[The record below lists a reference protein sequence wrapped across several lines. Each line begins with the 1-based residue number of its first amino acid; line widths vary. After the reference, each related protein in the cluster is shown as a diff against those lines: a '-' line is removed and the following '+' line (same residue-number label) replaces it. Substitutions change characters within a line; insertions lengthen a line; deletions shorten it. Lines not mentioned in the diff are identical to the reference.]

1 MSRPGKPEDDPHG
14 GKLHSNSR
22 LTGYNCRVRRDELY
36 GSSSDGDDPDEKGLD
51 DAEERAKL
59 NERLSSLL
67 GLDLSAP
74 APGPE
79 KGPDA
84 ADAHEHEGAED
95 HDGNHDE
102 EFEFRLF
109 SGPAGASAPAKVVL
123 DASDDEDARKG
134 DGGFLNPERPQS
146 YYLVGEATPEQRE
159 RYCSAAVTADDI
171 AAGARKRAW
180 GLERPWRVVRISL
193 SSRKPSSR
201 TAGPADGATTASED
215 AKDGAKRKRPGKKR
229 RIAVR
234 IKARAE
240 KERREAERARREA
253 EEKQRISKEEHLLE
267 KKKRLNREKKLKR
280 RAKEKEKKLAAG
292 ERLPPSDAPDSP
304 GSE

>member
-1 MSRPGKPEDDPHG
+1 M
-14 GKLHSNSR
+14 
-22 LTGYNCRVRRDELY
+22 RRDELY
-36 GSSSDGDDPDEKGLD
+36 GSSSDGGDQDEQGVG

-74 APGPE
+74 ASAPAP
-79 KGPDA
+79 KQGPDA
-84 ADAHEHEGAED
+84 ADAHDHERPED
-95 HDGNHDE
+95 QEGRHDE

-109 SGPAGASAPAKVVL
+109 SGPAGTSAPAKVVL
-123 DASDDEDARKG
+123 DASDDEDAPKG
-134 DGGFLNPERPQS
+134 DGAFVQPERPQS
-146 YYLVGEATPEQRE
+146 YYLAEEATPDQRE
-159 RYCSAAVTADDI
+159 RYCYAAVTAEDI

-180 GLERPWRVVRISL
+180 GLERPWRVVKISL
-193 SSRKPSSR
+193 SSSAARSS
-201 TAGPADGATTASED
+201 TAGSETGAMVTGQDNTEDGP
-215 AKDGAKRKRPGKKR
+215 KRKRPGKKR

-240 KERREAERARREA
+240 KEKREAEKARREA
-253 EEKQRISKEEHLLE
+253 AEKQRVSKEEHLLE

-292 ERLPPSDAPDSP
+292 ETLPPSEAPTSP
-304 GSE
+304 RSE

>member
-1 MSRPGKPEDDPHG
+1 ME
-14 GKLHSNSR
+14 
-22 LTGYNCRVRRDELY
+22 
-36 GSSSDGDDPDEKGLD
+36 

-74 APGPE
+74 APAPAPNQ
-79 KGPDA
+79 GPDA
-84 ADAHEHEGAED
+84 ADAHEHEHEHEGPED
-95 HDGNHDE
+95 QEGHHDE

-123 DASDDEDARKG
+123 DASDDEDAPKG
-134 DGGFLNPERPQS
+134 AGGFVQPERPQS
-146 YYLVGEATPEQRE
+146 YYLAEEATPDQRE
-159 RYCSAAVTADDI
+159 RYCHAAVTAEDI
-171 AAGARKRAW
+171 IAGARKRAW
-180 GLERPWRVVRISL
+180 GLERPWRVVKLSV
-193 SSRKPSSR
+193 SSRKSRSSI
-201 TAGPADGATTASED
+201 AGSETGATATSED
-215 AKDGAKRKRPGKKR
+215 NTEDGPRRKRPGKKR

-240 KERREAERARREA
+240 KEKREAEKARREA
-253 EEKQRISKEEHLLE
+253 AEKQRISKEEHLLE

-292 ERLPPSDAPDSP
+292 ETLPPSEAPTSP
-304 GSE
+304 RSE

>member
-1 MSRPGKPEDDPHG
+1 M
-14 GKLHSNSR
+14 HSNSK
-22 LTGYNCRVRRDELY
+22 LTGYDRRVRRDELY
-36 GSSSDGDDPDEKGLD
+36 GSSSDDGDPDEQGAE

-59 NERLSSLL
+59 NARLSSLL
-67 GLDLSAP
+67 GLDLPAP
-74 APGPE
+74 APAPAPE
-79 KGPDA
+79 QGPDA

-95 HDGNHDE
+95 QEGNHDE

-134 DGGFLNPERPQS
+134 DGAFVTPARPQS
-146 YYLVGEATPEQRE
+146 YYLAEEASPEQRQ
-159 RYCSAAVTADDI
+159 RYSYAAVTAEDI

-180 GLERPWRVVRISL
+180 GLERPWRVLKISL
-193 SSRKPSSR
+193 SSRKPPSS
-201 TAGPADGATTASED
+201 TASSVSGATTTSEGD
-215 AKDGAKRKRPGKKR
+215 AVDAPKRKRPGKKR

-240 KERREAERARREA
+240 KERREAEKARREA

-292 ERLPPSDAPDSP
+292 EKLPSSEAPDSP